1 MLFKQFGQF
10 IPSRRNPS
18 GFTRYYNKAIILKI
32 YPHLFQSLSFYLS
45 LILFAGFAF
54 VGLSVKAQNEV
65 ISAEELPDN
74 ITAPP
79 ELWRA
84 IGQTLAYF
92 PELKYTTIQFKYAD
106 NMGHTVMQAQPA
118 IQPFNCKEN
127 RGYVV
132 RMRREYKQHS
142 ELLAIHELPEAVLM
156 GWLGHELGHIMDY
169 LDRSNFAMLG
179 FGSGYLISEKLMRRA
194 EDRADTYAVKH
205 GLGEYLIT
213 TRKFILRSTGMP
225 EQYVQ
230 KISRFYHSPEALEL
244 LMADED

>member
-1 MLFKQFGQF
+1 M
-10 IPSRRNPS
+10 
-18 GFTRYYNKAIILKI
+18 KI
-32 YPHLFQSLSFYLS
+32 YPHLFQSSSFYLS
-45 LILFAGFAF
+45 LILFTGFAF
-54 VGLSVKAQNEV
+54 VGLSGKAQSV
-65 ISAEELPDN
+65 VVSAKALPDN

-79 ELWRA
+79 ELSTA
-84 IGQTLAYF
+84 IEQTLAYY
-92 PELKYTTIQFKYAD
+92 PELMHATIHFKYAD
-106 NMGHTVMQAQPA
+106 NMGNTVMQAQPA
-118 IQPFNCKEN
+118 IQPFNRKEK

-132 RMRREYKQHS
+132 RMRRDYKQHS
-142 ELLAIHELPEAVLM
+142 ELLALHELPEAVLI

-194 EDRADTYAVKH
+194 EDRADTYAVQH